1 MDDPILEKKL
11 KKMFE
16 CRAEEFPNESVRE
29 ARVRKN
35 VYEQI
40 ERKGYHMKNIFMK
53 KMIVTAAALCV
64 LGSMTVFAIGKI
76 TGVKKINP

>member
-16 CRAEEFPNESVRE
+16 SRANEFPNESLLE

-35 VYEQI
+35 VYEQAK
-40 ERKGYHMKNIFMK
+40 ELQKEYGP
-53 KMIVTAAALCV
+53 MINFPEKFSNGCKSRIRPVV
-64 LGSMTVFAIGKI
+64 GRI
-76 TGVKKINP
+76 

>member
-53 KMIVTAAALCV
+53 K
-64 LGSMTVFAIGKI
+64 
-76 TGVKKINP
+76 

>member
-29 ARVRKN
+29 A
-35 VYEQI
+35 Q
-40 ERKGYHMKNIFMK
+40 
-53 KMIVTAAALCV
+53 
-64 LGSMTVFAIGKI
+64 GS
-76 TGVKKINP
+76 